1 MECKHGVKN
10 SSKPFLCISPIN
22 LTTFFEINTIIGF
35 FISDAEIKKQE
46 VN

>member
-1 MECKHGVKN
+1 MERKHGVKN
-10 SSKPFLCISPIN
+10 SSKPFICISPIN
-22 LTTFFEINTIIGF
+22 LSYLFEINTIIGF